1 MFAVR
6 RAVARVPARSVLRRG
21 YADVADDKLKLS
33 LVMPHKVRGK
43 GWRLSFPVISSW
55 RETDRCQRRTLDVAV
70 L

>member
-33 LVMPHKVRGK
+33 LVMPHKVSAERKDEIRVALQEKNHRRVKVG
-43 GWRLSFPVISSW
+43 SFHI
-55 RETDRCQRRTLDVAV
+55 
-70 L
+70 